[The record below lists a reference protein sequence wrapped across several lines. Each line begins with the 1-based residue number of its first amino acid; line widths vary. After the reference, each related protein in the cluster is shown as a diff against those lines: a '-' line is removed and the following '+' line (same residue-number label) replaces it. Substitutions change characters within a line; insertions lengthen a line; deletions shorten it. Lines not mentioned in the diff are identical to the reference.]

1 MIQTR
6 RSFIKTTLKAG
17 AFMSFAAH
25 APTSLLRAA
34 MAAPQRNDDTVLV
47 VLQLSGGNDGLNTVI
62 PFADDAYH
70 RGRPTL
76 RQMARGA
83 HKLDSHLAFHPRME
97 GFYRL
102 YRDGLLTI
110 VQGVGYPDADRNH
123 PGGMHNWHT
132 ADPRTPKTQTGWLGR
147 TADRLWK
154 PAEANVPA
162 MFVGA
167 IAQPFAANTERVI
180 VPSVRS
186 PRDLVSQSLPSTAR
200 GIPAEPAHSWLDSL
214 RDATAQVQANNRRI
228 ESAMADS
235 KSADYPKFQLA
246 EELRATAQLIRADL
260 GVRIFFTELGGGN
273 IGGFDNHAG
282 QLGNHCSLVHQ
293 LSESVAAFIRDLQ
306 RDKLHERVLL
316 MTYSEF
322 GRTVRENGRRGT
334 DHGLAQPVFLAGGRL
349 KGGLCGE
356 HPSLTDVEKDGL
368 KFHTDF
374 RRVYATALDRW
385 LGVESR
391 GVLGASFEPLDVL
404 RA

>member
-1 MIQTR
+1 MTHTR
-6 RSFIKTTLKAG
+6 RSFIQTTLKAG
-17 AFMSFAAH
+17 AFVSFAAN
-25 APTSLLRAA
+25 APVSLLRAA
-34 MAAPQRNDDTVLV
+34 TAAPQRERDTVLV

-123 PGGMHNWHT
+123 PGGMHIWHT
-132 ADPRTPKTQTGWLGR
+132 AAPRAPKTQTGWLGR
-147 TADRLWK
+147 AADRLWK

-167 IAQPFAANTERVI
+167 IPQPFASNAERVI

-186 PRDLVSQSLPSTAR
+186 PREMVSPNIQSAKREAATGSDSA
-200 GIPAEPAHSWLDSL
+200 WLSSL
-214 RDATAQVQANNRRI
+214 RQATAQVQANNRRI
-228 ESAMADS
+228 EAAMAAS
-235 KSADYPKFQLA
+235 SSADYPQFLLA
-246 EELRATAQLIRADL
+246 EELRAIAQLIRADL

-293 LSESVAAFIRDLQ
+293 LSESVTAFIRDLQ

-349 KGGLCGE
+349 NGGLCGA
-356 HPSLTDVEKDGL
+356 HPSLTDVDKDGL

-391 GVLGASFEPLDVL
+391 GVLGTSFEPLDVL
-404 RA
+404 KA

>member
-1 MIQTR
+1 MTHTR

-17 AFMSFAAH
+17 AFVSFATS
-25 APTSLLRAA
+25 APISLLRAA
-34 MAAPQRNDDTVLV
+34 ATAPQRERDTVLV

-102 YRDGLLTI
+102 YRDGLLAI

-132 ADPRTPKTQTGWLGR
+132 ADPRAPKTQTGWLGR
-147 TADRLWK
+147 AADRLWK

-167 IAQPFAANTERVI
+167 IPQPFASNAERII

-186 PRDLVSQSLPSTAR
+186 PRELVSPSVQ
-200 GIPAEPAHSWLDSL
+200 PAKREAAAGSDSAWVDSL
-214 RDATAQVQANNRRI
+214 RRATVQVQANNRRI
-228 ESAMADS
+228 ELAMAAS
-235 KSADYPKFQLA
+235 SGSDYPQFLLA
-246 EELRATAQLIRADL
+246 EELRAIAQLIRADL

-293 LSESVAAFIRDLQ
+293 LSASVAAFIHDLQ
-306 RDKLHERVLL
+306 RDKLHERVLV
-316 MTYSEF
+316 MTFSEF

-391 GVLGASFEPLDVL
+391 GVLGAAFEPLDVL

>member
-1 MIQTR
+1 MNTLIQTR

-17 AFMSFAAH
+17 AFVSFAAN
-25 APTSLLRAA
+25 APVSLLRAA
-34 MAAPQRNDDTVLV
+34 TTAPQRIGDTVLV

-62 PFADDAYH
+62 PYADDAYH

-132 ADPRTPKTQTGWLGR
+132 AAPRAPKTQTGWLGR
-147 TADRLWK
+147 AADRLWK

-167 IAQPFAANTERVI
+167 IPQPFAANAEQVI

-186 PRDLVSQSLPSTAR
+186 PRELLSQSFSPV
-200 GIPAEPAHSWLDSL
+200 PAEPGVSWLNSL
-214 RDATAQVQANNRRI
+214 RRATAVVQANNRRI
-228 ESAMADS
+228 ESVMAAS
-235 KSADYPKFQLA
+235 SSADYPKFQLA
-246 EELRATAQLIRADL
+246 EELRAIAQLIRADL

-334 DHGLAQPVFLAGGRL
+334 DHGAAQPVFLAGGRL
-349 KGGLCGE
+349 KGGLCGA
-356 HPSLTDVEKDGL
+356 HPSLTDVDKDGL

-385 LGVESR
+385 LGLDSR
-391 GVLGASFEPLDVL
+391 SVLSASFEPLDVL
-404 RA
+404 KA

>member
-1 MIQTR
+1 MTQTR
-6 RSFIKTTLKAG
+6 RSFIQTALKAG
-17 AFMSFAAH
+17 AFVSFAAN
-25 APTSLLRAA
+25 APISLLRAA
-34 MAAPQRNDDTVLV
+34 TAAPQRERDTVLV

-110 VQGVGYPDADRNH
+110 VQGVGYPDMDRNH

-132 ADPRTPKTQTGWLGR
+132 ANPRSPKTQTGWLGR
-147 TADRLWK
+147 AADRLWK
-154 PAEANVPA
+154 PGEANVPA

-167 IAQPFAANTERVI
+167 IPQPFASNAEQVV

-186 PRDLVSQSLPSTAR
+186 PREIVSQSLPSAER
-200 GIPAEPAHSWLDSL
+200 DAPAKLNQSWLDSL
-214 RDATAQVQANNRRI
+214 RRATAEVQANNRRI
-228 ESAMADS
+228 ESATS
-235 KSADYPKFQLA
+235 TSVRADYPQLLLA
-246 EELRATAQLIRADL
+246 EELRATAHLIRADL

-282 QLGNHCSLVHQ
+282 QLGNHCSLAHQ

-316 MTYSEF
+316 MTFSEF
-322 GRTVRENGRRGT
+322 GRSVHENGRRGT
-334 DHGLAQPVFLAGGRL
+334 DHGAAQPVFLAGGRL
-349 KGGLCGE
+349 KGGLCGA
-356 HPSLTDVEKDGL
+356 HPSLTDLDKDGL

-385 LGVESR
+385 LGLDSR
-391 GVLGASFEPLDVL
+391 GVLGAPFEPLDVFK
-404 RA
+404 A

>member
-17 AFMSFAAH
+17 ALVSFAAN
-25 APTSLLRAA
+25 APVSLLRAA
-34 MAAPQRNDDTVLV
+34 TTAPQRERDTVLV

-62 PFADDAYH
+62 PYADDAYH

-102 YRDGLLTI
+102 YRDGLLSI

-123 PGGMHNWHT
+123 PGGMRNWHT
-132 ADPRTPKTQTGWLGR
+132 ADPRSPKTQTGWLGR
-147 TADRLWK
+147 ATDRLWK

-167 IAQPFAANTERVI
+167 IPQPFASNAEQVI
-180 VPSVRS
+180 VSSVRS
-186 PRDLVSQSLPSTAR
+186 PRELVSQSLPSAGR
-200 GIPAEPAHSWLDSL
+200 SVPAEPAQSWLDSL
-214 RDATAQVQANNRRI
+214 RRATAQVQANNRRL
-228 ESAMADS
+228 ESVMAAS
-235 KSADYPKFQLA
+235 SSADYPQFVLA
-246 EELRATAQLIRADL
+246 EELRAIAQLIRADL

-293 LSESVAAFIRDLQ
+293 LSESVSAFIRDLQ

-316 MTYSEF
+316 MTFSEF
-322 GRTVRENGRRGT
+322 GRTVRENGRRGS

-349 KGGLCGE
+349 KGGLCGA

-385 LGVESR
+385 LGVDSR
-391 GVLGASFEPLDVL
+391 SVLGVPFEPLEVL